1 MYESLSYWK
10 LFNINNIFNSG
21 GYSMTRTKPLVPA
34 IDYMNGFDAGEE
46 YTDMSSS
53 RNGRTYSITLKYNFG
68 KMQEEKR
75 RFRHSQD
82 RGRGTGGTDMGY

>member
-1 MYESLSYWK
+1 
-10 LFNINNIFNSG
+10 
-21 GYSMTRTKPLVPA
+21 MTRTKPLVPA

-82 RGRGTGGTDMGY
+82 RSRGGETDMGY